1 MNDKYLVV
9 IEQASDG
16 SYSAYLPDV
25 PGCVSCG
32 DSVEEVKEMIKEA
45 LDFHLEGMSR
55 SGHQIPPPTTIS
67 DYVGVDFTNV

>member
-32 DSVEEVKEMIKEA
+32 DTVDEVKAMIKEA
-45 LDFHLEGMSR
+45 LKFHFEGMR
-55 SGHQIPPPTTIS
+55 QSGYRIPPASAIS
-67 DYVGVDFTNV
+67 DYVGVNPTTV